1 MDVEIAKAKELMLQV
16 ETVLA
21 TYALDVLGAIA
32 ILIGG
37 WIVAGWV
44 KKAVDHS
51 LNRFP
56 KLDATLRPLFSSTA
70 RYLVL
75 IITVV
80 AVLGQFG
87 VETTS
92 IIAVLGAAGLA
103 IGLALQGTL
112 SNVAAGAMLLIL
124 RPFKVGDYI
133 DAEGVGG
140 TVVEINLFTTE
151 FKTFDGVYVLAPNS
165 QVWNRAITNYSRNP
179 TRRLDVTCGI
189 SYDDDIDGALAVMG
203 NIMESDERVLKD
215 PAPMTMV
222 KTIGESSIDLN
233 LRCWVN
239 AGDYWQVMWDF
250 NRRVK
255 LELEA
260 AGYTIPFPQRDLH
273 VIQHEAPKPATE

>member
-1 MDVEIAKAKELMLQV
+1 MDAEIAKAKELMLQV

-37 WIVAGWV
+37 WIVASWV

-56 KLDATLRPLFSSTA
+56 KLDPTLRPLFSSTA

-75 IITVV
+75 IVTIV
-80 AVLGQFG
+80 AVLNQFG

-112 SNVAAGAMLLIL
+112 SNVAAGAMLLML
-124 RPFKVGDYI
+124 RPFKVGDYV
-133 DAEGVGG
+133 DAQGVAG

-151 FKTFDGVYVLAPNS
+151 FKTFDGVFVLAPNS
-165 QVWNRAITNYSRNP
+165 EIWNKAITNYSRNP
-179 TRRLDVTCGI
+179 TRRIDVLCGI
-189 SYDDDIDGALAVMG
+189 SYGDDIEGALKVMAG
-203 NIMESDERVLKD
+203 IMESDERVLKD
-215 PAPMTMV
+215 PAPQTMV
-222 KTIGESSIDLN
+222 MALGESSVDLN
-233 LRCWVN
+233 LRCWVP
-239 AGDYWQVMWDF
+239 AAEYWNVLFDF
-250 NRRVK
+250 TKRVK
-255 LELEA
+255 LDLEA
-260 AGYTIPFPQRDLH
+260 AGHTIPFPQRDVH
-273 VIQHEAPKPATE
+273 VIQEQAKPAAE